1 LIHLIKKKDMKN
13 ILVIGSSNVDL
24 IAKVKDF
31 PLEGETIVAQSFF
44 QAMGGKG
51 ANQAMAAHKLGGKVN
66 FITCVGSDPYGK
78 DMMDYFYRNGLNTEG
93 SKIVEGV
100 PSGTAMI
107 LINQKGQNCIVI
119 TPGANNKLNLDHIR
133 QVKGVIQEADIIL
146 LQMEIPYESVKTIC
160 KLGHEQGKKIILNV
174 APAKPVDADTL
185 KCIDV
190 LVVNET
196 EAETITGKILTKGKE
211 KLVVKELLK
220 KGPDS
225 VVLTMGEEGCIYMDK
240 KTFLEVDIFEV
251 IAKDTTGAGDVFC
264 GAIATGLS
272 RGDSWEHILEFASA
286 ASALCVTMEGA
297 QPSIPTAE
305 EVHQFMK
312 ENVTPKVNQNT

>member
-1 LIHLIKKKDMKN
+1 MKN

-78 DMMDYFYRNGLNTEG
+78 DMLDYFYRNGLNTEG
-93 SKIVEGV
+93 SKIVYGV

-133 QVKGVIQEADIIL
+133 QVRGVIQQADIIL

-160 KLGHEQGKKIILNV
+160 KLGHEQGKQIILNV
-174 APAKPVDADTL
+174 APAKPLDVATL
-185 KCIDV
+185 SYIDV

-196 EAETITGKILTKGKE
+196 EAETITGKTIVRGEE
-211 KLVVKELLK
+211 KTIAEELLK
-220 KGPDS
+220 KGPTS

-240 KTFLEVDIFEV
+240 KTFLEVGIFEV

-264 GAIATGLS
+264 GAIAAGLS
-272 RGDSWEHILEFASA
+272 NGNSWEQILEFASA
-286 ASALCVTMEGA
+286 ASALCVTVEGA
-297 QPSIPTAE
+297 QPSIPTVE
-305 EVHQFMK
+305 EVHRLMK
-312 ENVTPKVNQNT
+312 ENVTPKANQNT